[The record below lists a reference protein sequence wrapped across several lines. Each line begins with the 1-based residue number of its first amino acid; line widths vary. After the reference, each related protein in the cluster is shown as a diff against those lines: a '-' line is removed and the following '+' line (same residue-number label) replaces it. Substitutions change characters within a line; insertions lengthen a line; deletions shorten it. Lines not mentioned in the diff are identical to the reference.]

1 MFKKASQDIRSVDKG
16 LLISQKDLK
25 YSRIVLNLSEGF
37 RFSEKI
43 LNLTEGF
50 LILHKYFKSY
60 RRIVKFSKSS

>member
-37 RFSEKI
+37 
-43 LNLTEGF
+43 
-50 LILHKYFKSY
+50 
-60 RRIVKFSKSS
+60 